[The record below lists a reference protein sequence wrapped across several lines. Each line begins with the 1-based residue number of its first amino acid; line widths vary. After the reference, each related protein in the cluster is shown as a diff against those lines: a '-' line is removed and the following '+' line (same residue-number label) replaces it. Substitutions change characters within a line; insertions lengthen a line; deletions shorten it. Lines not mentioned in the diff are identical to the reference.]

1 MFLIVI
7 IKVENL
13 IKLTF
18 FKDITLWTEWSI
30 CSLTCGTGEQT
41 RTRNCSLNCDGVSS
55 YELFE
60 TKTCN
65 DFICQ
70 YTMWSEW
77 SNCSL
82 TCGSGEQTRT
92 RNCQKTFVNCE
103 RVGQCCYDLL
113 ETKICNDFICPG
125 ELDFF
130 QKDDKMET
138 FISF

>member
-1 MFLIVI
+1 MFLIII

-92 RNCQKTFVNCE
+92 RNCQLNCDS
-103 RVGQCCYDLL
+103 VSNYDLL
-113 ETKICNDFICPG
+113 ETKTCNGFICPG
-125 ELDFF
+125 ELRYFKNDN
-130 QKDDKMET
+130 KMKT
-138 FISF
+138 FTSY